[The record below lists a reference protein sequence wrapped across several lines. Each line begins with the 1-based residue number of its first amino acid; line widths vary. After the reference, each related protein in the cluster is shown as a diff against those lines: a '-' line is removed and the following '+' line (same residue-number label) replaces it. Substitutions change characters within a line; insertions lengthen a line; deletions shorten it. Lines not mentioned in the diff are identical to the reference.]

1 MYKLSAIVKNI
12 TYLKIIRIMDYFKKN
27 DKGNSLENSNRMSQK
42 KFEESQISVWKDE
55 IYVV

>member
-1 MYKLSAIVKNI
+1 MKMYKLSGIVKNI

-42 KFEESQISVWKDE
+42 KFEESQISV
-55 IYVV
+55 